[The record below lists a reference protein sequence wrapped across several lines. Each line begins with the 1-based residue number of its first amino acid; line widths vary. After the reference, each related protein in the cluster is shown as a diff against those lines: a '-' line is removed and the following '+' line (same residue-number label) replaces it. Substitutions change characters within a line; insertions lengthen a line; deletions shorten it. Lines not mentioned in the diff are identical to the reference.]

1 MIKITEET
9 INSRLKMMG
18 KAADGST
25 KVCQVHEK
33 RLTRSNIKGDE
44 PKWIMS
50 VGEDEVTLILRVSC
64 GHSKSPCFDRF
75 TAALAL
81 KDENGAWMATTPD
94 YKESR
99 IAPEVVEALTAPVK
113 VPSQLASVS

>member
-9 INSRLKMMG
+9 INARLKLMG

-50 VGEDEVTLILRVSC
+50 VGEEEVTLILRVSC
-64 GHSKSPCFDRF
+64 GHSKSPCFDRQ
-75 TAALAL
+75 TAALAV
-81 KDENGAWMATTPD
+81 KDDNGAWQATTPD
-94 YKESR
+94 YKASSLSVE
-99 IAPEVVEALTAPVK
+99 AVEALTAVK
-113 VPSQLASVS
+113 ASPALVSVA